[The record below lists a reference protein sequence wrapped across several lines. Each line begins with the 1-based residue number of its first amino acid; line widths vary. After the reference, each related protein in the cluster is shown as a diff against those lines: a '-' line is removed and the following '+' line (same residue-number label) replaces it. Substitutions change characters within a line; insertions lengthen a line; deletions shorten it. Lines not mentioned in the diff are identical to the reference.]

1 VTAPSGWVLVVD
13 DDAADRMALFRL
25 LERAGHHVTVADGG
39 QAALELLRAETFDLV
54 LLDLLMPGPD
64 GFAVLE
70 AMKGDRWLPAV
81 PVIAI
86 TALDDPG
93 SVERSI
99 GLGAEDYLA
108 KPVDP
113 VLLRSRVDASLE
125 KKRLREREGE
135 YLDVV
140 GSVAQAADA
149 VAKDEFE
156 PESLEPAAR
165 RADPLGQLARAVR
178 DLASRVS
185 ELRRQLEQAGS
196 GPAA

>member
-1 VTAPSGWVLVVD
+1 MLPSSWLRQSGEHSFRRGVVATPDKQDPFAVCSPCGGDVTAPSGWVLVVD

-25 LERAGHHVTVADGG
+25 LERAGHHGTVADGG

-93 SVERSI
+93 SV
-99 GLGAEDYLA
+99 
-108 KPVDP
+108 
-113 VLLRSRVDASLE
+113 
-125 KKRLREREGE
+125 
-135 YLDVV
+135 
-140 GSVAQAADA
+140 
-149 VAKDEFE
+149 
-156 PESLEPAAR
+156 
-165 RADPLGQLARAVR
+165 
-178 DLASRVS
+178 
-185 ELRRQLEQAGS
+185 
-196 GPAA
+196 